1 MKNLNAYWLLLLSL
15 SGNTLAAE
23 PAAPIAN
30 SIELGEWGVQIEFDK
45 PMQTWHSKTRIE
57 HIRITPEVQCDW
69 YWDDDTVLTCR
80 VPRNLGVIKPFSF
93 YRVELLGGLV
103 SQEGVEI
110 KPSVKTVTS
119 SSPEI
124 SAHIDS
130 WVDGKPRFQL
140 MAGPGVDAAA
150 IQQVLSLTLGEKRIP
165 YRLKSKANSSED
177 RLSYELE
184 YSPGDIDEGLLG
196 LKIVPGLRTT
206 LGPVPGEQDKEMLLA
221 RIEPFQLR
229 EITCSRSNVYI
240 PINEPFD
247 KPGAVLCDPQRAI
260 TLDFSEALDTNSL
273 ALLEKNLPSGFTL
286 KAEKMSS
293 YGGSRWGDAQTA
305 PDAVYTIVADTAN
318 AHYDLP
324 LSISTRSASGRTLKK
339 LPALSLASGN
349 FLSGARL
356 SPRRK
361 LLLPGERD
369 ETVLTTINLE
379 EKRLKFEGLSIGSDI
394 EQKRQTIRLKSPPNR
409 SERSTLIGAS
419 AALKK
424 EGGLY
429 QLVSTTES
437 YKNLAYQRLFAPF
450 NALVSR
456 KNDQVLV
463 WATEW
468 QTGASI
474 PGAKVEVLLLD
485 EQKQLHVLASGI
497 SDADG
502 VAVLIAELKAG
513 MNPKWQS
520 QVRVSKQDRTLVQT
534 IGDTFDG
541 KLNFKM
547 RSWSNNVWKSP
558 SKMERAV
565 FGVTELPLYR
575 PGETVKYRVWLRERF
590 GNRLKLPTLGKS
602 LKTELHDSDNNQ
614 SLESWDAVYD
624 VNGSHSG
631 EVRLSNL
638 LTDGTYCIRAADFN
652 NSNYRD
658 DYSGACFEIA
668 RFEAQPLWAEL
679 KSDQNMLL
687 LGQKMNLTVESG
699 FFSGGPAAD
708 IALGYSG
715 LASSQRFEEAY
726 PEFAEYTFA
735 GSGRWNEKA
744 GDNPFRNR
752 KTPVKT
758 DAKGKARFV
767 YAYDSPMQ
775 NEGDESDI
783 IAFGKL
789 EMNVEVRIPGKAASA
804 SNTVTT
810 RFSQFERYVGL
821 KSREWWLSLD
831 AEPGLEA
838 VVVDFRGKA
847 IFDVPVIISVFH
859 IEGKSE
865 TAVGECTILSGRK
878 TACGYKPNKSGRYLF
893 KANSHNAAAAE
904 LSRYAGSRATT
915 DDDEQPVVEL
925 QLIKASNGVLPA
937 EVRLIQ
943 PYAVANVLFTMEY
956 EHVVHHWVQRI
967 VGNDTLLSI
976 PVKAM
981 WAPGVTL
988 RVVVRPADLANAR
1001 EAAEI
1006 DTLDAVLKLEISRA
1020 RVDDFKVTTDRSLYK
1035 PGELVKITLRNDS
1048 SQTRHATLSVL
1059 DDSVYQQG
1067 MHIWPYQS
1075 PDEKNFLGKLD
1086 DWTNPDWYGLD
1097 SWPRYTQSETGD
1109 EAVEIDVVTVV
1120 GSKIRRIVEEEG
1132 AQPVQVLKRA
1142 DIERGGLNS
1151 VYEIL
1156 NTITSSDGSGLS
1168 TVTTGEAKEIDMV
1181 SVVGSRISAADAFQR
1196 TQAINRELKRQDN
1209 RNGKRLPHVRSQFR
1223 DAVYWNPDVV
1233 LAPGESK
1240 TVGVKLPD
1248 NLTRWRVLVW
1258 TSDDGD
1264 GFAQHQASFETS
1276 LPIEVRTGLPGQ
1288 LFVGDQASAQ
1298 ITARNQQKKQ
1308 VTMTLT
1314 SAVSGAGV
1322 GLSKASEDKVSAFA
1336 SLSQGLVFSP
1346 RTEGPLDLLSIADTT
1361 KASDGV
1367 STSVNVQSR
1376 MGTEVLPQSG
1386 WLDEAMLRLTIP
1398 ALNVSAIR
1406 PELEL
1411 TVHHGFHDWT
1421 EGWLKDLQEY
1431 PHRCWEQTLSRAI
1444 GAAYS
1449 KQYDASST
1457 WTDRSVV
1464 ISDALQ
1470 AAPSFQ
1476 EENGYFRYFRT
1487 EQNHSNDTPDYV
1499 LSAYTIKGF
1508 DYLKSL
1514 SVVTPDELRAEL
1526 EDKLAKVFSTATVLD
1541 VNGRPKIPYE
1551 TSANIAGVLVD
1562 EKSLDENTLN
1572 VLWNQWGE
1580 LSWYARSELL
1590 LALSRKPEFSVQL
1603 QEGIARLQQAGK
1615 QHGLR
1620 RVLNDN
1626 RDFSAYMGSGLRDQ
1640 CAVAATL
1647 WQLDKSEA
1655 GLPMRKAMLRGVYD
1669 LYAGGT
1675 ASLDTQSSAQCL
1687 MSLHS
1692 VTSAM
1697 PQRENDLVVKA
1708 ELGKTAHELTLP
1720 AKQSHAGFKQA
1731 LDSSTKTL
1739 KIAGSDALDGAL
1751 HYNAVIRY
1759 QYDLRDAEAKGTGIA
1774 LHRHYDVLRNG
1785 NWIPIGKSAVSEGD
1799 WVRVRLLVTVPK
1811 ERHFVAVTD
1820 VVPGGLVSRDIGL
1833 SSVGGA
1839 QLQKIGGDGSYY
1851 FNTRQTKADTVQIYA
1866 EYLPAGQHEIY
1877 YYAQAVHPGDY
1888 FAPPAIA
1895 ELMYGRASRA
1905 NTTSERVVVRP
1916 GK

>member
-1 MKNLNAYWLLLLSL
+1 MKNLNAYWMLLLLVA

-23 PAAPIAN
+23 SEAPIAN
-30 SIELGEWGVQIEFDK
+30 SIELGEWGVRIEFDK

-57 HIRITPEVQCDW
+57 HIRIAPAVQCDW
-69 YWDDDTVLTCR
+69 YWNDDVELTCSI
-80 VPRNLGVIKPFSF
+80 PRMSGEIKPFAN
-93 YRVELLGGLV
+93 YRVEILGGLT
-103 SQEGVEI
+103 SQEGIEI
-110 KPSVKTVTS
+110 KPVVKSVTS
-119 SSPEI
+119 GSPEI
-124 SAHIDS
+124 SASIDA
-130 WVDGKPRFQL
+130 WLDGKPL
-140 MAGPGVDAAA
+140 IELTTDLGVDASA
-150 IQQVLSLTLGEKRIP
+150 ILQVVSLTLGETRIP
-165 YRLKSKANSSED
+165 YQLKSKESTNGD
-177 RLSYELE
+177 RLSYNLE
-184 YSPGDIDEGLLG
+184 YSPIDVGEGLLS
-196 LKIVPGLRTT
+196 LKIVPGLRST
-206 LGPVPGEQDKEMLLA
+206 LGPVQGEQDKEMLLA

-229 EITCSRSNVYI
+229 QITCSRSNVYI

-273 ALLEKNLPSGFTL
+273 ALLGQNLPSGFTL

-293 YGGSRWGDAQTA
+293 YGGARWGDAQTA

-324 LSISTRSASGRTLKK
+324 LSTSTRSASGRSLKK
-339 LPALSLASGN
+339 LSALSLATGD
-349 FLSGARL
+349 FLPSARL
-356 SPRRK
+356 SPGRK

-379 EKRLKFEGLSIGSDI
+379 EKRLKFEGVSIGSDI
-394 EQKRQTIRLKSPPNR
+394 EQKRQTIRLKSLLNR
-409 SERSTLIGAS
+409 SERSSLMGAS
-419 AALKK
+419 AGVQK

-429 QLVSTTES
+429 QAVSTTES

-502 VAVLIAELKAG
+502 VAVLIADLKPG

-520 QVRVSKQDRTLVQT
+520 LVRVSKQDRTLVQT
-534 IGDTFDG
+534 IGDSFDG

-547 RSWSNNVWKSP
+547 RSWSSNVWKSP

-590 GNRLKLPTLGKS
+590 GNRLKLPILGKTM
-602 LKTELHDSDNNQ
+602 KTELHDSDNNQ
-614 SLESWDAVYD
+614 SLESWDAAYD
-624 VNGSHSG
+624 ANGGHSG

-638 LTDGTYCIRAADFN
+638 LTDGTYCIRAVEFN
-652 NSNYRD
+652 NSNYHD
-658 DYSGACFEIA
+658 GYTGACFEIA

-679 KSDQNMLL
+679 KSDQNLLL

-726 PEFAEYTFA
+726 PEFAEYTFV

-767 YAYDSPMQ
+767 YAYDSPMK

-821 KSREWWLSLD
+821 KSRGWWLSLD
-831 AEPGLEA
+831 TEPGLEA
-838 VVVDFRGKA
+838 VVVDYRGKA
-847 IFDVPVIISVFH
+847 ILDVPVNISVFQV
-859 IEGKSE
+859 EGKIE

-878 TACGYKPNKSGRYLF
+878 TACGYKPDKSGRYLF
-893 KANSHNAAAAE
+893 KANSQNAAATE
-904 LSRYAGSRATT
+904 LSRYAGSRVTT

-925 QLIKASNGVLPA
+925 QLIKASNGALPA
-937 EVRLIQ
+937 EARLIQ

-956 EHVVHHWVQRI
+956 DHVVHHWVQRI

-976 PVKAM
+976 PVKAT

-988 RVVVRPADLANAR
+988 RAVVRPADLANAR

-1006 DTLDAVLKLEISRA
+1006 DTLDAVLKLEIPRA
-1020 RVDDFKVTTDRSLYK
+1020 RVDDFKITTDRSLYK
-1035 PGELVKITLRNDS
+1035 PGELVQITLRNDS
-1048 SQTRHATLSVL
+1048 RQTRHATLSVL

-1086 DWTNPDWYGLD
+1086 EWTNPDWYGLD
-1097 SWPRYTQSETGD
+1097 AWPRYTKSESESESGD
-1109 EAVEIDVVTVV
+1109 EAVEIDAVNVV

-1132 AQPVQVLKRA
+1132 AQPVNVMTR
-1142 DIERGGLNS
+1142 
-1151 VYEIL
+1151 V
-1156 NTITSSDGSGLS
+1156 
-1168 TVTTGEAKEIDMV
+1168 GEEKEIDAV
-1181 SVVGSRISAADAFQR
+1181 HVTGSRISAADAFQR
-1196 TQAINRELKRQDN
+1196 TQAINRELKRQDS

-1240 TVGVKLPD
+1240 TVSVKLPD

-1314 SAVSGAGV
+1314 SAVNGAGV
-1322 GLSKASEDKVSAFA
+1322 GLSKASEDKVSAYA
-1336 SLSQGLVFSP
+1336 SLSQSLVFSP
-1346 RTEGPLDLLSIADTT
+1346 RVEGPLDLLSIADTT

-1386 WLDEAMLRLTIP
+1386 WLDDAMLRLTIP
-1398 ALNVSAIR
+1398 TLDVSAIR

-1421 EGWLKDLQEY
+1421 EGWLKDLKDY

-1449 KQYDASST
+1449 DRYEPETT
-1457 WTDRSVV
+1457 WTDRTVV

-1476 EENGYFRYFRT
+1476 DENGYFRYFRT

-1499 LSAYTIKGF
+1499 LSAYSIKGF

-1514 SVVTPDELRAEL
+1514 SVVTPDELRTEL
-1526 EDKLAKVFSTATVLD
+1526 EDKLAKVFSSATVLD

-1562 EKSLDENTLN
+1562 QKSLDENTLN

-1603 QEGIARLQQAGK
+1603 QEGITRLQQAGK
-1615 QHGLR
+1615 QYGLR

-1640 CAVAATL
+1640 CAVAAAL

-1655 GLPMRKAMLRGVYD
+1655 GLPVRKAMLRGVYD

-1697 PQRENDLVVKA
+1697 PQRERDLIVKA
-1708 ELGKTAHELTLP
+1708 ELGKTVHQLSLAT
-1720 AKQSHAGFKQA
+1720 KQSQAGFKQA
-1731 LDSSTKTL
+1731 LDASVKTL
-1739 KIAGSDALDGAL
+1739 NIAGSDAQDGSL

-1759 QYDLRDAEAKGTGIA
+1759 QYDLRHAEAKGTGIA

-1785 NWIPIGKSAVSEGD
+1785 SWMPVEKSPVSEGD

-1820 VVPGGLVSRDIGL
+1820 IVPGGLVSRDIGL

-1866 EYLPAGQHEIY
+1866 QYLPAGQHEIY

-1888 FAPPAIA
+1888 FAPPAVA

-1905 NTTSERVVVRP
+1905 NTTSDRVVVRP
-1916 GK
+1916 QK